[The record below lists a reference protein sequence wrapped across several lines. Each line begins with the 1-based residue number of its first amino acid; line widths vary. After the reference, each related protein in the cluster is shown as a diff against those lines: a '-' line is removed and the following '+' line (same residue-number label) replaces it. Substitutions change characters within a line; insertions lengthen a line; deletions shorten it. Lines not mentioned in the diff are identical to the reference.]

1 MATKRTTKPD
11 RGGAR
16 DDLAYLVVRQER
28 DRYCEVACEY
38 ACALALAT
46 GRCDRSCA
54 QCGASEGPVWCGRVV
69 EEVTGRKTGREAVQ
83 EIYGRIRDGVV
94 GRDVYPRSKRKA
106 AMHEESSSK

>member
-11 RGGAR
+11 RAAAD

-46 GRCDRSCA
+46 GRCDRSCS
-54 QCGASEGPVWCGRVV
+54 QCGALDGPVWCGRVV
-69 EEVTGRKTGREAVQ
+69 EEVTGRKTGRGAVE
-83 EIYGRIRDGVV
+83 EIYGRIRNGVV
-94 GRDVYPRSKRKA
+94 GNDVYPRTKRR
-106 AMHEESSSK
+106 